1 MAVAAIG
8 LRLQAT
14 GLRLL
19 AAVAALG
26 IVAALAPAAAPVQA
40 PLSAPQRYDVFEKSI
55 TELQAAMTRGEAT
68 ARDLVASYRERI
80 AAYDQEGPA
89 INAFIALNPRAMDEA
104 AVLDRERASGKVR
117 GPLHGI
123 PVVVKDNFDMAG
135 LPTTGGSIALATLMP
150 TRDSWVVE
158 QLKRAGAVVI
168 GKTNLHELAAGIVT
182 VSSLG
187 GQTRNPYDPARNP
200 GGSSGGTG
208 AAIAASFAAAGMGSD
223 TCGSIRIPAS
233 QNSLVGLR
241 PTGMTSMR
249 GLMPLS
255 HSQDVAGPLARN
267 ITDLALMLDAT
278 TGEDFPPDA
287 FSQPWNF
294 AAALTGATLAGARIG
309 VLTALFGNAPDDAE
323 AAAIVRT
330 AVDRMRAAGA
340 TIVDVEIP
348 QLNDLLQGSSLID
361 YEFKFDL
368 ADYLAAMPDPP
379 VRSLGDIL
387 DGGFYHQALD
397 ATFRRRNATA
407 ARDSAPREVLARRA
421 NLYVGVNDAMNAQKV
436 VALVYPTMKR
446 KAALIGEAQPGANC
460 QLAAHTRL
468 PALSVPA
475 GFTAD
480 GLPIGV
486 EFLGRAYADKDLLRL
501 GLAFE
506 RTAPVRRPPP
516 ATPRLSRRSS
526 IAATPGVE
534 SRQDPG
540 RPVVTRFTWKDGD
553 VRLGYEVQVNGVV
566 AGDVLVVTL
575 HRAPTSS
582 QSGPAIA
589 RLVAPGRVTGRGDI
603 PLRPADVDDLK
614 AGRLYVQLFT
624 RAAPLGA
631 ARVAVTLDP
640 GR

>member
-1 MAVAAIG
+1 
-8 LRLQAT
+8 
-14 GLRLL
+14 
-19 AAVAALG
+19 
-26 IVAALAPAAAPVQA
+26 
-40 PLSAPQRYDVFEKSI
+40 
-55 TELQAAMTRGEAT
+55 
-68 ARDLVASYRERI
+68 
-80 AAYDQEGPA
+80 
-89 INAFIALNPRAMDEA
+89 
-104 AVLDRERASGKVR
+104 
-117 GPLHGI
+117 
-123 PVVVKDNFDMAG
+123 MAG

-150 TRDSWVVE
+150 ARDSWVVE
-158 QLKRAGAVVI
+158 QLKKAGAVVI

-249 GLMPLS
+249 GLMPLA

-267 ITDLALMLDAT
+267 VTDLALMLDAT
-278 TGEDFPPDA
+278 TGEDHPPDA
-287 FSQPWNF
+287 FSGPWNF
-294 AAALTGATLAGARIG
+294 AAALKSATLQGARVG
-309 VLTALFGNAPDDAE
+309 VLTALFGSAPEDAE
-323 AAAIVRT
+323 AAAIVRG
-330 AVDRMRAAGA
+330 AVDRMRTAGA

-475 GFTAD
+475 GFTSD

-486 EFLGRAYADKDLLRL
+486 ELLGRAYGDKELLRL
-501 GLAFE
+501 GFALE
-506 RTAPVRRPPP
+506 RTTVVRRPPSSTPRFSTPP
-516 ATPRLSRRSS
+516 ATTTYEGLEKTSGAR
-526 IAATPGVE
+526 
-534 SRQDPG
+534 DP
-540 RPVVTRFTWKDGD
+540 VATRFVWKDGD
-553 VRLGYEVQVNGVV
+553 VRLSYEVQVNGVS
-566 AGDVLVVTL
+566 ADDVLVVTL
-575 HRAPTSS
+575 HRAPGPS
-582 QSGPAIA
+582 QSGPVIA
-589 RLVAPGRVTGRGDI
+589 RLVAPGRVAARGDI
-603 PLRPADVDDLK
+603 PLRPADIDDLK

-624 RAAPLGA
+624 RAAPYGA
-631 ARVAVTLDP
+631 ARVPVTIE